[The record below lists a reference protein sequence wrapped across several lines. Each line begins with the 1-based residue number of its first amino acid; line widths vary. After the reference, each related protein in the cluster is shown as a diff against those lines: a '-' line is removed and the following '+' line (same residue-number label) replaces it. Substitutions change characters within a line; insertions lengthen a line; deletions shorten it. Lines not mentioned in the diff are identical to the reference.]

1 MWVSRP
7 LFSECERWKYILK
20 TFFCHLFW
28 KWQWP
33 IYVGCI
39 SLCILSSMSF
49 YWMLQCHHVLL
60 LSTCSCFRTIFNRKK
75 LLFSVSLF
83 LFPKEDCVCRKTS
96 NAEALLLIM
105 KDIKNRVVGRRKE
118 KKKKKHSVPFVLI
131 LVPFIS
137 SKFLPFQSLPYHFQ
151 ICHYAIG
158 IAKYHLVISQTLE
171 ITFSVHCGSSNCN

>member
-118 KKKKKHSVPFVLI
+118 KKKSTQSHLCWYWSP
-131 LVPFIS
+131 S
-137 SKFLPFQSLPYHFQ
+137 YLPNFYHFNHFP
-151 ICHYAIG
+151 ITS
-158 IAKYHLVISQTLE
+158 KYVTMLLALPSTIWLYHR
-171 ITFSVHCGSSNCN
+171 H

>member
-105 KDIKNRVVGRRKE
+105 KDVKNRVVGRRKE
-118 KKKKKHSVPFVLI
+118 KKKKALSPICADTGPLHIFQISTISITSLSLPNMSLCYWHCQVPFG
-131 LVPFIS
+131 
-137 SKFLPFQSLPYHFQ
+137 Y
-151 ICHYAIG
+151 
-158 IAKYHLVISQTLE
+158 
-171 ITFSVHCGSSNCN
+171 ITDTRDHIFCPLW

>member
-7 LFSECERWKYILK
+7 LFSIECERWKYILK
-20 TFFCHLFW
+20 TFFCHHFW

-49 YWMLQCHHVLL
+49 YWMSQCHHVLL

-83 LFPKEDCVCRKTS
+83 LFPKEDCVSFVCRKTS

-105 KDIKNRVVGRRKE
+105 KDVKNRVVGRRK
-118 KKKKKHSVPFVLI
+118 KKKKSTQSHLCWYWSPSYLPNFHHFHHFPI
-131 LVPFIS
+131 T
-137 SKFLPFQSLPYHFQ
+137 SKCVTMLLD
-151 ICHYAIG
+151 
-158 IAKYHLVISQTLE
+158 LVISQKLK
-171 ITFSVHCGSSNCN
+171 ITFSVHCSSNCN

>member
-7 LFSECERWKYILK
+7 LFSIECERWKYILK
-20 TFFCHLFW
+20 TFFCHHFW

-49 YWMLQCHHVLL
+49 YWMSQCHHVLL

-83 LFPKEDCVCRKTS
+83 LFPKEDCVSFVCRKTS

-105 KDIKNRVVGRRKE
+105 KDVKNRVVGRR

-131 LVPFIS
+131 LIPFIS
-137 SKFLPFQSLPYHFQ
+137 SKFPPFPSLPYHFQ
-151 ICHYAIG
+151 MCHYAIG
-158 IAKYHLVISQTLE
+158 FGY
-171 ITFSVHCGSSNCN
+171 ITETKDHIFCPL